1 MPTTSVSRRPR
12 RSRAH
17 WIRLIAEQAASD
29 LSPRAF
35 CAERNLGLRQFLRW
49 KHKLNGAAES
59 SSSPAFVEL
68 PGPESAAAPSTPGF
82 ELELEL
88 GEGMRL
94 RFRRR

>member
-1 MPTTSVSRRPR
+1 MPSTFVSRRPR

-17 WIRLIAEQAASD
+17 WSRLIAEQAASD
-29 LSPRAF
+29 LSPRTF

-49 KHKLNGAAES
+49 KHKLNGAGE
-59 SSSPAFVEL
+59 SPAAPAFLEL
-68 PGPESAAAPSTPGF
+68 PGPGAAPAPSASGF